1 MKDLNSSFIES
12 KMGKVPI
19 PLPYYLSLL
28 LGNTVGI
35 C

>member
-1 MKDLNSSFIES
+1 MKDSSSSFIES
-12 KMGKVPI
+12 KMEKVPI
-19 PLPYYLSLL
+19 LLPYYLSLL